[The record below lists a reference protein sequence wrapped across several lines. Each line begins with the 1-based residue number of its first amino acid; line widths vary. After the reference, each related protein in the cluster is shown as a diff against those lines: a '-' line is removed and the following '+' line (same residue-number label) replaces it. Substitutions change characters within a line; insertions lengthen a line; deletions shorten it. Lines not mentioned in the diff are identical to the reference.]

1 MENPEG
7 LSANRWVIGEWEIN
21 EQVRII
27 ETDVFRGRSFDLLK
41 FAVQNPAI
49 LAAPQLVATG
59 ENSSYVLVEQDRP
72 KSQNFFTI
80 HLPEGTRQTVS
91 GTAYLVA
98 GPDVVNLRND
108 GVDIYGAKTG
118 NLVSH

>member
-27 ETDVFRGRSFDLLK
+27 ETDLFRGRSFDLLK
-41 FAVQNPAI
+41 FAVQNPPI

-59 ENSSYVLVEQDRP
+59 ENSSCVLVEQDRP
-72 KSQNFFTI
+72 KSQNFSRSTFPKE
-80 HLPEGTRQTVS
+80 LDRQ
-91 GTAYLVA
+91 
-98 GPDVVNLRND
+98 
-108 GVDIYGAKTG
+108 
-118 NLVSH
+118 